1 MKNTIETPR
10 ILPVRNLFRGD
21 LDNRPKIS
29 HFAGIV
35 GASQIPDA
43 IVFTDGSLVQATA
56 FPFAHFATEE
66 EYRPQTIPLTDS
78 VAVVY
83 PNRALF
89 VLAPLNQSSQGI
101 EAITLKNGHMSY
113 SVTDVIN
120 AQEAVR
126 QAQRDAYE
134 FKLRQKWIE
143 LPLEK

>member
-1 MKNTIETPR
+1 MRSTIEAPK

-21 LDNRPKIS
+21 LDNRSKIS

-43 IVFTDGSLVQATA
+43 LVFADGSLIQATA

-78 VAVVY
+78 MAIVY

-89 VLAPLNQSSQGI
+89 VLAPLNEHSQGI
-101 EAITLKNGHMSY
+101 EAITLKNGHMNY
-113 SVTDVIN
+113 SVTDVVN
-120 AQEAVR
+120 AEKAVR
-126 QAQRDAYE
+126 QAQKDAYE
-134 FKLRQKWIE
+134 SKLRQKWMR